1 MSLDKAIKHGKEHR
15 KEYHGNKAVDPMC
28 RSHGGCT
35 YCEKGRQHKYK
46 KAELKGKDFY
56 E

>member
-15 KEYHGNKAVDPMC
+15 KPYYDSRSCDPTC
-28 RSHGGCT
+28 RSHGNCPWCQG
-35 YCEKGRQHKYK
+35 KRKYK
-46 KAELKGKDFY
+46 KRKEEMMHKD